1 MISATDL
8 GGEVELSDERESHIA
23 ETHPELLP
31 RCKGQIGNTLKR
43 IGVRHNNQI
52 LLKNP
57 IEVSIYLSVSYSS
70 IEYNTRNK
78 LLRARSKYFAV
89 DKYYDCL

>member
-1 MISATDL
+1 MISATDF
-8 GGEVELSDERESHIA
+8 GGEVEFSDERESHIA

-31 RCKGQIGNTLKR
+31 RCKEQIGNTLKR

-57 IEVSIYLSVSYSS
+57 PFI
-70 IEYNTRNK
+70 
-78 LLRARSKYFAV
+78 LREPQDERRGG
-89 DKYYDCL
+89 